1 MNTAFIELAIVLG
14 LSSLLG
20 FLIKYLKQP
29 LLMAYLLAGVVISL
43 VKILDPSNSL
53 PLTFFPEFG
62 IAFVLFFI
70 GMELDLREIKSL
82 GLPIVVSGLVQMVVA
97 TVAGFAMASLLGFS
111 QMDSLY
117 LGIGLSFSSTIVVV
131 KLLLERKDLS
141 SLYGK
146 LALGVLLLEDLV
158 AIVVLMVLSVGTSF
172 ANLGVQESFPLIALL
187 GKGVLLFVISLL
199 LSRYVLNAIFNA
211 VAENAELLFLTALT
225 WCFSFIAL
233 AQLLGFSLVIG
244 AFLAGVALATSPYH
258 YQIQGKVKPL
268 RDFFVAL
275 FFVYLGSHVEFSH
288 ISSTIPVIL
297 LFTLFA
303 CVGKP
308 LLYLLLF
315 GSFGFR
321 KHTIFKAALSLSQI
335 SEFSLVIALVG
346 LRIGV
351 VGPEVLSTMALT
363 GVLSILISS
372 AMISS
377 SKQIYKVVSPFVSFF
392 VRSEVN
398 KSEEGS
404 QGDHELEDHVVVVGA
419 HRMGGQLVE
428 YLRKEEIHH
437 MVVDFNPHLVRSL
450 LDKGYQAVFGDV
462 SDPEIMDVLNIDRAK
477 MVIST
482 SQDLE
487 DNLHLLDEAKH
498 RKIKAIM
505 IIRATT
511 VAEAVRLYKAGADY
525 VILPEIVS
533 GAMLTDLLKTHWSDK
548 NYFEE
553 RAAIELKKLSGH
565 KLSYEIN

>member
-1 MNTAFIELAIVLG
+1 MHTAFIELAIVLG
-14 LSSLLG
+14 LSSILG

-29 LLMAYLLAGVVISL
+29 LLMAYLLAGVVISM
-43 VKILDPSNSL
+43 VKILDPTNSL

-82 GLPIVVSGLVQMVVA
+82 GWPIVVSGLVQMIVA
-97 TVAGFAMASLLGFS
+97 TIGGFAIASLLGFS

-131 KLLLERKDLS
+131 KLLLEKKDLT

-158 AIVVLMVLSVGTSF
+158 AIVVLMVLSVGSSF
-172 ANLGVQESFPLIALL
+172 ANLGLQESFPLIALL
-187 GKGVLLFVISLL
+187 GKGVGLFVISLL

-211 VAENAELLFLTALT
+211 VAENSELLFLTALT

-275 FFVYLGSHVEFSH
+275 FFVYLGSHVEFDH
-288 ISSTIPVIL
+288 FLETLPVIL
-297 LFTLFA
+297 IFTLFA
-303 CVGKP
+303 CIGKP

-321 KHTIFKAALSLSQI
+321 KHTIFRAAISLSQI

-346 LRIGV
+346 MQIGV
-351 VGPEVLSTMALT
+351 VSDKVLSIMALT
-363 GVLSILISS
+363 GVLTILISS

-377 SKQIYKVVSPFVSFF
+377 SKPIYKVVSPFVGFF
-392 VRSEVN
+392 VRSKLN
-398 KSEEGS
+398 KSEEIPEEH
-404 QGDHELEDHVVVVGA
+404 HELEDHVVIVGA

-428 YLRKEEIHH
+428 YLQKEEINHV
-437 MVVDFNPHLVRSL
+437 VVDFNPQLIKNL
-450 LDKGYQAVFGDV
+450 IDKGYRALFGDI
-462 SDPEIMDVLNIDRAK
+462 SDPEIMDILALEKAK
-477 MVIST
+477 MIIST

-498 RKIKAIM
+498 KKIRAIM

-511 VAEAVRLYKAGADY
+511 VTEAIRLYKAGADY
-525 VILPEIVS
+525 VILPEIIS
-533 GAMLTDLLKTHWSDK
+533 GAVLTDVLKSHLSDK
-548 NYFEE
+548 EYFAE
-553 RAAIELKKLSGH
+553 RAAIELKKLTGH
-565 KLSYEIN
+565 KLSYDIN